1 MPHRPHRSPVARRL
15 FALTEPICLV
25 AFFSEEPNEE
35 MAALGFRGYWDG
47 YFAGR
52 AAPMG
57 HAGAEVV
64 DAAFYSFGPGE
75 VARHIPKVWA
85 TTTPEE
91 ARAARERGC
100 VRALRT
106 ILGPLADSPEL
117 ARAADLLARAA
128 TTAPSEGR
136 AVYAGL
142 RALPVPS
149 DPLTRLWF
157 AADTLREHR
166 GDGHVAALLAERVGR
181 TEAHVLS
188 AVDMGI
194 HPPESFGRIHHLPAG
209 YLADVMAGLR
219 ERGLLDTD
227 DRFTE
232 AGRAT
237 KDRVEA
243 LTDAL
248 AEAAYDALSDAEL
261 DELVEALGPIAERLG
276 ETGSDSSRA

>member
-1 MPHRPHRSPVARRL
+1 MSHRPPVARRL

-57 HAGAEVV
+57 HASAEVV

-75 VARHIPKVWA
+75 VARHVPKVWA
-85 TTTPEE
+85 TTNPEA

-106 ILGPLADSPEL
+106 ILGPLADDPAL
-117 ARAADLLARAA
+117 ARTADLLARAA
-128 TTAPSEGR
+128 TGAPSEGR

-142 RALPVPS
+142 RALPVPT
-149 DPLTRLWF
+149 DPVTRLWW

-166 GDGHVAALLAERVGR
+166 GDGHVAALLAEGVGR

-194 HPPESFGRIHHLPAG
+194 HPPESFGRIHHLPPA
-209 YLADVMAGLR
+209 YLADVLAGLR
-219 ERGLLDTD
+219 ERGLLDGD
-227 DRFTE
+227 GRFTAE
-232 AGRAT
+232 GRAT

-243 LTDAL
+243 LTDRL

-261 DELVEALGPIAERLG
+261 SELMTGLEPIARRLE